1 MKKILPLIIIMSLVS
16 CMENTQETVL
26 ADGPVAKK
34 VDSLL
39 SIMTVEEKIGQ
50 LNLYNG
56 TWEFTGPVP
65 DDNNSKVTAE
75 NIKNGLVGGMLNVLT
90 AEGIRE
96 AQKLAVENSRLGIP
110 LIFGYDVV
118 HGYKTML
125 PIPLAQAASWDS
137 EVARMGSRIA
147 AKEAASA
154 GLNWTFAPMIDISR
168 DARWGRIM
176 EGPGEDPYLASIMA
190 KAWVEGFQGDDLK
203 SVETIAACAKH
214 FAAYGLAEAG
224 REYNTV
230 EISNNTMYNTA
241 LPPFKAANDAGVATF
256 MNAFND
262 INGIPATAHKQ
273 LQRDLL
279 KGSWKFE
286 GFVVSD
292 WASISELISHGYA
305 QDSAEAASM
314 AMNAGSDMD
323 MASKVYERHLKKQIE
338 LGNVQMSDLDDAVRR
353 ILTVKFKLGL
363 FDDPYRYCNSER
375 EKNTLLSADH
385 LAGSRD
391 AARKSIV
398 LLKNEKI
405 LPLSKAAKSIA
416 VIGQLA
422 ESKDVPLGSWRAQAV
437 KNSAVSILEG
447 IQNAVSNSTKVTY
460 SQGYTLTEGDRSFI
474 YELNIVEGNES
485 LFPEAIKAAKSS
497 EIVVLVI
504 GEDCFQ
510 SGEGRSQADI
520 TLKSNQ
526 EDLFHELLK
535 VNKNLVVVLTN
546 GRPLA
551 IPEVIRKAP
560 AIIEIWYGGSEG
572 GNAAADVL
580 FGDYNPTGRLPVSF
594 PYHVGQEPL
603 YYARKNTGRFTTNDF
618 DDGLVFWSHYTDV
631 PNDAILPFGFGLS
644 YSTFEYGEM
653 NVEVISD
660 GKVKVQTSV
669 KNTSEKAGSEVVQ
682 VYIRDIAATL
692 VQPIKRLVSFQRV
705 QLAPGE
711 EKVVS
716 FELTE
721 NDLGYYHADGT
732 FSADDGVFNIMVGPN
747 SEDLKMKRINIKF

>member
-1 MKKILPLIIIMSLVS
+1 MKRILPIIIIMSLVS
-16 CMENTQETVL
+16 CMENTPKAVSAEGSIDQ
-26 ADGPVAKK
+26 K

-65 DDNNSKVTAE
+65 DDNNSKTTAE
-75 NIKNGLVGGMLNVLT
+75 NIRNGLVGGMLNVLT
-90 AEGIRE
+90 ADAIRE
-96 AQKLAVENSRLGIP
+96 AQRLAVENSRLGIP

-125 PIPLAQAASWDS
+125 PIPLAQAASWDTD
-137 EVARMGSRIA
+137 VARMGSRIA

-176 EGPGEDPYLASIMA
+176 EGPGEDPYLASLMA
-190 KAWVEGFQGDDLK
+190 KAWVEGYQGDDLK

-214 FAAYGLAEAG
+214 FAAYGYAEAG

-230 EISNNTMYNTA
+230 EISDNTMFNTV

-273 LQRDLL
+273 LQRDIL
-279 KGSWKFE
+279 KDSWKFE

-338 LGNVQMSDLDDAVRR
+338 LGNAQMSDLDDAVRR

-375 EKNTLLSADH
+375 EKNTLLNAQH
-385 LAGSRD
+385 LAASRE

-398 LLKNEKI
+398 LLKNENI
-405 LPLSKAAKSIA
+405 LPLPKTAKSIA

-422 ESKDVPLGSWRAQAV
+422 ESKDVPLGSWRAQAIN
-437 KNSAVSILEG
+437 NSAVSILEG
-447 IQNAVSNSTKVTY
+447 IQNSVSKNTKVTY
-460 SQGYTLTEGDRSFI
+460 SRGYTLTEGSRDFI
-474 YELNIVEGNES
+474 HELNIVEGNER

-526 EDLFHELLK
+526 EDLFNELLK

-560 AIIEIWYGGSEG
+560 AIVEIWYGGSEG

-644 YSTFEYGEM
+644 YSTFEFGEM
-653 NVEVISD
+653 NVEVVSE

-669 KNTSEKAGSEVVQ
+669 KNTSKIAGSEVVQ

-692 VQPIKRLVSFQRV
+692 VQPIKRLVSYQRV
-705 QLAPGE
+705 ELAPGE
-711 EKVVS
+711 EREVS

-721 NDLGYYHADGT
+721 KDLGYYHSDGT
-732 FSADDGVFNIMVGPN
+732 YFADDGEFNIMVGPN
-747 SEDLKMKRINIKF
+747 SADLKMIRINIKF

>member
-1 MKKILPLIIIMSLVS
+1 MKRILPVIIIMSLIS
-16 CMENTQETVL
+16 CMENTQKTVL
-26 ADGPVAKK
+26 EEGSTAKK

-39 SIMTVEEKIGQ
+39 DIMTVEEKIGQ

-65 DDNNSKVTAE
+65 DDNNSKTTAE
-75 NIKNGLVGGMLNVLT
+75 NIRNGLVGGMLNVLT
-90 AEGIRE
+90 ADAIRE
-96 AQKLAVENSRLGIP
+96 AQRLAVENSRLGIP

-125 PIPLAQAASWDS
+125 PIPLAQAASWDTD
-137 EVARMGSRIA
+137 VARMGSRIA

-176 EGPGEDPYLASIMA
+176 EGPGEDPYLASLMA
-190 KAWVEGFQGDDLK
+190 TAWVEGFQGNDLK

-214 FAAYGLAEAG
+214 FAAYGYAEAG

-230 EISNNTMYNTA
+230 EISDNTMFNTV

-273 LQRDLL
+273 LQRDIL
-279 KGSWKFE
+279 KDSWKFE

-292 WASISELISHGYA
+292 WASISELISHGFA

-323 MASKVYERHLKKQIE
+323 MASKVYERHLKNQIE
-338 LGNVQMSDLDDAVRR
+338 LGNAKMSDLDDAVRR

-375 EKNTLLSADH
+375 EKRTLLSVDH
-385 LAGSRD
+385 LDASRD

-398 LLKNEKI
+398 LLKNENI
-405 LPLSKAAKSIA
+405 LPISKTAKSIA

-422 ESKDVPLGSWRAQAV
+422 ESKDVPLGSWRAQAIN
-437 KNSAVSILEG
+437 NSAVSILEG
-447 IQNAVSNSTKVTY
+447 IQNSVSNNTKVTY
-460 SQGYTLTEGDRSFI
+460 CQGYTLTEGSRDFI
-474 YELNIVEGNES
+474 HELNIVDGDER
-485 LFPEAIKAAKSS
+485 LFPEAIEAAKSS
-497 EIVVLVI
+497 ELVVLVI

-520 TLKSNQ
+520 TPKSNQ
-526 EDLFHELLK
+526 EDLFNELLK

-551 IPEVIRKAP
+551 IPEVIKKAP

-631 PNDAILPFGFGLS
+631 SNDAVLPFGFGLS
-644 YSTFEYGEM
+644 YSTFEYGEL
-653 NVEVISD
+653 NVEVVSG
-660 GKVKVQTSV
+660 GKVKAQTTV
-669 KNTSEKAGSEVVQ
+669 KNTSKIAGSEVVQ

-692 VQPIKRLVSFQRV
+692 VQPIKRLVGFQRV

-711 EKVVS
+711 EKIVS

-721 NDLGYYHADGT
+721 KDLGYYHSDGAY
-732 FSADDGVFNIMVGPN
+732 FADDGEFNIMVGPN
-747 SEDLKMKRINIKF
+747 SGDLKTKRINIKF